1 MKHINALKTII
12 EKQQSKI
19 TEKLVEK
26 SDLTRLEM
34 QTKKWTK
41 DHFADQTTNN
51 KHIMA
56 INNKLANVEDFFSN
70 AVAPNLDHNE
80 NFKKLKLDL
89 ENKANKLEVEKMKEH
104 YQRFALYDDYR
115 LLYEKVVP
123 PCVTIQNNITEF
135 NKEFEQLKLII

>member
-1 MKHINALKTII
+1 
-12 EKQQSKI
+12 
-19 TEKLVEK
+19 
-26 SDLTRLEM
+26 M

-70 AVAPNLDHNE
+70 AVATNLDHNE

-89 ENKANKLEVEKMKEH
+89 ENKANKIEVEKMKEH
-104 YQRFALYDDYR
+104 Y
-115 LLYEKVVP
+115 
-123 PCVTIQNNITEF
+123 
-135 NKEFEQLKLII
+135 